1 MKACGE
7 QMESKFRYRKLEEL
21 IVRDHNFIFTIFS
34 FLLILIIYLNLS
46 FTSSPIIGTAASL
59 AFFMI
64 NGIFLGRA
72 FFEKE
77 NALLS
82 FLLGSLLFIVFLG
95 LVAWIVMI
103 LHNLDIVRSMMVLCI
118 VAALSSFLNRRM
130 KHKNAT

>member
-1 MKACGE
+1 
-7 QMESKFRYRKLEEL
+7 MESRFRYRKLEEL

-46 FTSSPIIGTAASL
+46 FTSSPIIGTAASI

-64 NGIFLGRA
+64 NGIFLGHA

-77 NALLS
+77 NAFLS

-103 LHNLDIVRSMMVLCI
+103 LHNLDIVRSTIVLCI
-118 VAALSSFLNRRM
+118 VTALSSFLNRRM

>member
-1 MKACGE
+1 
-7 QMESKFRYRKLEEL
+7 MESRSRYRKLEEL

-59 AFFMI
+59 ALFMI
-64 NGIFLGRA
+64 NGIFLEHA

-77 NALLS
+77 NAFLN
-82 FLLGSLLFIVFLG
+82 FLLGSLLFIMFLG

-103 LHNLDIVRSMMVLCI
+103 LHNLDIVRSTIVLCI
-118 VAALSSFLNRRM
+118 VTALSSFLNRRM
-130 KHKNAT
+130 KYKNAT

>member
-1 MKACGE
+1 
-7 QMESKFRYRKLEEL
+7 MESRFRYRKLEEL

-46 FTSSPIIGTAASL
+46 FTSSPIIGTAASI

-64 NGIFLGRA
+64 NGIFLGHV
-72 FFEKE
+72 FFEEE

-82 FLLGSLLFIVFLG
+82 FLLGSLLLIVFLG

-103 LHNLDIVRSMMVLCI
+103 LHNLDIVRSTIVLCI
-118 VAALSSFLNRRM
+118 VTALSSFLNRRM

>member
-1 MKACGE
+1 
-7 QMESKFRYRKLEEL
+7 MESNFRYKKLEEL
-21 IVRDHNFIFTIFS
+21 IVRDHNFVFTIFS

-59 AFFMI
+59 AYFII
-64 NGIFLGRA
+64 NGIFLGHA

-77 NALLS
+77 NAFLS
-82 FLLGSLLFIVFLG
+82 FLLGSFLFIVFLG

-103 LHNLDIVRSMMVLCI
+103 LHNLDIVRSAIVLCI
-118 VAALSSFLNRRM
+118 ATALSSFLNRRM